1 VGTPRRIQVTEGK
14 RIDLSAQLEEFHGDA
29 AQSELSFPPTLSN
42 HERAVVHAECRKY
55 GLTSQSQ
62 GSGPDRHIVV
72 YKPVKPA
79 EDTSDCAAFP
89 LPLGAAAVAA
99 IQNHFQRFPPSQVRA
114 SPLVLPVRAPTHA
127 RTLRCVRVYSPRT
140 RTARRP
146 ALDAALVL
154 SSPSNPRVFMNS
166 NPPHRRLSSSS
177 PPRAPRSPRSCSP
190 AATAA
195 AVVR

>member
-1 VGTPRRIQVTEGK
+1 MQTTLALLWRTQSFMQPSASPPNDRTLWILGARWRVGTPRRIQVTEGK

-114 SPLVLPVRAPTHA
+114 SPLVLPVRTGTHA
-127 RTLRCVRVYSPRT
+127 RTHIEVC
-140 RTARRP
+140 AR
-146 ALDAALVL
+146 LL
-154 SSPSNPRVFMNS
+154 
-166 NPPHRRLSSSS
+166 PPHADS
-177 PPRAPRSPRSCSP
+177 
-190 AATAA
+190 ATACTRCRPSA
-195 AVVR
+195 L